1 MSPSSFTRS
10 TSGQLRAQT
19 PSSPASPSPTY
30 ADLGGSFSPIGS
42 PQFSNSY
49 SRPLSRTSSQ
59 SASIYTQSFSSV
71 FSPGSS
77 SPLNLG
83 DEIVDDET
91 VVTNV
96 LLDTSG
102 EFRPDE
108 SFNGGKSSLP
118 MPTSASSASDSDSD
132 NERDTSLVLDR
143 NIVSSTASL
152 EPLERL
158 EALQRQ
164 NTDLGRKLM
173 EAERTLQNRLA
184 EHESELEDMQGK
196 LEEMRSELS
205 ATKREEKELRSK
217 EVNRFQGY
225 FQIQPF

>member
-1 MSPSSFTRS
+1 
-10 TSGQLRAQT
+10 
-19 PSSPASPSPTY
+19 
-30 ADLGGSFSPIGS
+30 
-42 PQFSNSY
+42 
-49 SRPLSRTSSQ
+49 
-59 SASIYTQSFSSV
+59 
-71 FSPGSS
+71 
-77 SPLNLG
+77 
-83 DEIVDDET
+83 
-91 VVTNV
+91 
-96 LLDTSG
+96 
-102 EFRPDE
+102 
-108 SFNGGKSSLP
+108 

-217 EVNRFQGY
+217 EVNRFRLLSDSAILTGLANLATKYHSNLRSRARSFEKSQKLSSRPNRPIPLCNVNTKNNVAFRKNTVPTCVYGRTHSY
-225 FQIQPF
+225 FT